1 MDPSPPPYDARTPE
15 PLARPPIASAP
26 ISVVLLAQGSTSEA
40 AESVSAWQAYLPT
53 LDRPF
58 EIAVVQA
65 SSADADADA
74 NPVLAEVR
82 SVDLDAVLGLG
93 PALLTAICAAQYPLV
108 LLAPADQQF
117 QPHELQRLL
126 GVIDHVDI
134 ALGCRTVHRPFWLRA
149 PGWVFAMLVRI
160 VLGIPPQPGNC
171 TPGATPWRRRWA
183 ARWGFG
189 VRLLDPESPFRLG
202 RRAALV
208 RIVLQSRGPFALVE
222 QLAKANHLECMMTEE
237 PVAWTPPP
245 TPAPEP
251 VSYAQ
256 EARGLFR
263 RPDFGPPELHVP
275 ADTPCAAEPEAIPTK
290 PEVPSS

>member
-1 MDPSPPPYDARTPE
+1 MDPSSPPYDARTPE

-53 LDRPF
+53 LDRLF
-58 EIAVVQA
+58 EIAVVEA
-65 SSADADADA
+65 ADADA
-74 NPVLAEVR
+74 NPILADVR
-82 SVDLDAVLGLG
+82 RVDLDPTLGLG
-93 PALLTAICAAQYPLV
+93 PALLTAFRAAQYPLV

-117 QPHELQRLL
+117 QPQEIQRLL
-126 GVIDHVDI
+126 GVIDHVDL
-134 ALGCRTVHRPFWLRA
+134 ALGCRTVHRPFWQRA
-149 PGWVFAMLVRI
+149 PGWIFAMLVRI

-202 RRAALV
+202 RRDALV
-208 RIVLQSRGPFALVE
+208 RIMLQSRGPFALVE
-222 QLAKANHLECMMTEE
+222 QLAKANHLEFMMTEE

-245 TPAPEP
+245 MPPPEP

-263 RPDFGPPELHVP
+263 QPDFGPPELHVP
-275 ADTPCAAEPEAIPTK
+275 ADTPCAPESEAVPTK
-290 PEVPSS
+290 SDASSS